1 MLYFILGWS
10 LYFYWKP
17 VNSYTTWSMPFP
29 PHWTI
34 GGVFLIDIAS
44 LAIGIVAMFVYSA
57 LRPPFFRGE
66 VLTRSTPTLVPED
79 IGVEVGLYGLEPD
92 GVETPAG
99 VTLEERVQALD
110 RTASAEPDSAADAP
124 VDTDD

>member
-10 LYFYWKP
+10 LYFYWQP

-29 PHWTI
+29 PHWDI
-34 GGVFLIDIAS
+34 GGVFLIDVAS
-44 LAIGIVAMFVYSA
+44 VLLGIVLMFVYAS

-79 IGVEVGLYGLEPD
+79 IGVEVGLF
-92 GVETPAG
+92 GVEPGRRGDAG
-99 VTLEERVQALD
+99 WH
-110 RTASAEPDSAADAP
+110 
-124 VDTDD
+124 